1 MKVFFA
7 VTTILLMSLCLP
19 VRAELEDGISA
30 IVNDKVI
37 TVGEVRDS
45 AAQAVD
51 VLQREYADQP
61 ELFDQKLNATLND
74 TLETLIE
81 DQLILHEF
89 QTKYN
94 ALPDSLVDEW
104 VADRVK
110 EKFGDRITCIRTLQA
125 QGITFEKF
133 RQQIRDQTI
142 IEQLRVQKLSEDKII
157 ISPYKIEMYYK
168 LHQDDFKVGDQV
180 QLRMIVINKISPD
193 DTTAREK
200 AAEIL
205 GDLKK
210 GSTFQQ
216 LASLYSQ
223 DQAQKGSDWIETSVL
238 RKELADAVNTLQPGE
253 TSGIIETSD
262 ECYILQLEGK
272 RAAHVKR
279 LNDVRS
285 NIENTLR
292 TQEQK
297 DEERRWMDSLKK
309 KAFIRYFAG
318 PGAG

>member
-7 VTTILLMSLCLP
+7 VATIFVIGLCLP

-37 TVGEVRDS
+37 TVGEVRDA

-51 VLQREYADQP
+51 ILQREYADQP
-61 ELFDQKLNATLND
+61 ALFDQNLNATLND
-74 TLETLIE
+74 TLEHLIE

-94 ALPDSLVDEW
+94 PLPESLVDEW
-104 VADRVK
+104 VADRIK
-110 EKFGDRITCIRTLQA
+110 EQFGNRITCIRTLQA
-125 QGITFEKF
+125 QGITFEKY
-133 RQQIRDQTI
+133 RQQIRDKTI
-142 IEQLRVQKLSEDKII
+142 VEQLWQQKLSDDKII
-157 ISPYKIEMYYK
+157 ISPFKIETYYK
-168 LHQDDFKVGDQV
+168 LHQDEYKIGDQV

-193 DTTAREK
+193 DAAAQEK
-200 AAEIL
+200 ANEVL

-210 GSTFQQ
+210 GSSFQQ

-223 DQAQKGSDWIETSVL
+223 DPGEKGNDWIETSML
-238 RKELADAVNTLQPGE
+238 RKELAEAVTALEPGQ
-253 TSGIIETSD
+253 TSGVIETPD
-262 ECYILQLEGK
+262 DCYILQLEGK
-272 RAAHVKR
+272 RPAHVQP
-279 LNDVRS
+279 LNDVRGS
-285 NIENTLR
+285 IETTLR
-292 TQEQK
+292 EAAQK
-297 DEERRWMDSLKK
+297 DEKQRWIDSLKK